1 LPERL
6 DLRRFGDADRQEIRL
21 DQQDR
26 PARPRAGNQVRHRG
40 LGVGDMVQHGAGR
53 QQVKVRGRDRP
64 RADVALAQLQPGHV
78 RVGQRQVEIH
88 RHRLPTG
95 RHPFGKPGR
104 DGAVATANF
113 ERPRS
118 GTDTQPLN
126 AAAVHRIKQP
136 RHQGQPLPLARQ
148 VMIKNVIRHAGPPN
162 TWPRNSAQQTRG
174 LLSRTA

>member
-1 LPERL
+1 MLTGRKS
-6 DLRRFGDADRQEIRL
+6 GSISKIG
-21 DQQDR
+21 

-53 QQVKVRGRDRP
+53 HQVKVRGRDRP

-148 VMIKNVIRHAGPPN
+148 VMIKNVIRHARPPN
-162 TWPRNSAQQTRG
+162 AWPRNSAQQTRG